1 MNKKNKVLT
10 AAVCGV
16 IVSSIGAGFLL
27 NKPKEE
33 AKAFHKEDKP
43 SLLRKVL
50 SIRKGWRY
58 KTK

>member
-33 AKAFHKEDKP
+33 AACKPLPIGFHRVVWNNNIGMQRIAF
-43 SLLRKVL
+43 
-50 SIRKGWRY
+50 
-58 KTK
+58 TA

>member
-27 NKPKEE
+27 NNPKEE
-33 AKAFHKEDKP
+33 AKADIAKKI
-43 SLLRKVL
+43 LLIIL
-50 SIRKGWRY
+50 N
-58 KTK
+58 

>member
-33 AKAFHKEDKP
+33 AKADIAKDIESKGVT
-43 SLLRKVL
+43 LEEYVL
-50 SIRKGWRY
+50 ENN
-58 KTK
+58 

>member
-33 AKAFHKEDKP
+33 AK
-43 SLLRKVL
+43 S
-50 SIRKGWRY
+50 
-58 KTK
+58 